1 MVVKEGSSFVFVF
14 LELLKQGDKNQTP
27 RPSDWLLSHTTLD
40 CELYVVL
47 TMLASC
53 YFFFL
58 SLPKMA
64 LSTISHLGER
74 IYVFICVCACF
85 HMCAHMHAHMCA
97 YTRGNQMT
105 TWGAV
110 LKVYHLTG
118 TGLLG

>member
-1 MVVKEGSSFVFVF
+1 MVVKEGSSSVFVF

-53 YFFFL
+53 CCFFSLFIRWLCPPSVIWEKEYMFL
-58 SLPKMA
+58 F
-64 LSTISHLGER
+64 
-74 IYVFICVCACF
+74 VCVCACS
-85 HMCAHMHAHMCA
+85 HMSAHMHAH
-97 YTRGNQMT
+97 THGNQMT

-110 LKVYHLTG
+110 LKVYHLMG

>member
-53 YFFFL
+53 YFFFF
-58 SLPKMA
+58 SLFLRWLCPPSVIWEKEYMFLFVCVHA
-64 LSTISHLGER
+64 
-74 IYVFICVCACF
+74 FICVHTC
-85 HMCAHMHAHMCA
+85 MHTCVHILVE
-97 YTRGNQMT
+97 TR
-105 TWGAV
+105 
-110 LKVYHLTG
+110 
-118 TGLLG
+118 